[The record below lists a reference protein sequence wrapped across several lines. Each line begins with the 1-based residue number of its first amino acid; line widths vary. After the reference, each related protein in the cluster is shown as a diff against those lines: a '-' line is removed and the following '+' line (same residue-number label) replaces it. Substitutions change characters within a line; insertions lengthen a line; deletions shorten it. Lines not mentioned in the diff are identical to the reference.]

1 MIEKG
6 EGKTN
11 KEEAGEGGGEGALHR
26 SLTYMGIM
34 EIKILCCVKEILNL
48 IALQPLISLIA
59 KRASGIR
66 MSAT

>member
-6 EGKTN
+6 EGKAKAN
-11 KEEAGEGGGEGALHR
+11 KEEAGEGALHR